1 MAAVSADFLKPCAE
15 AYAEATTKINMSTAK
30 AYAEAAKAYAEA
42 TRNYAIVATA
52 RDSDHRGYY
61 TEAMAAAQLYVHVTK
76 MMLDETRAIAEG
88 RNQDTKEKAF
98 WASKFLTANPPP
110 TMT

>member
-1 MAAVSADFLKPCAE
+1 MAAVSADFLKAYAE

-42 TRNYAIVATA
+42 TRNYAVVAAA

-61 TEAMAAAQLYVHVTK
+61 TEAMAAAQLYVYVTK

-88 RNQDTKEKAF
+88 RDQDTKEKAS
-98 WASKFLTANPPP
+98 WAAKFLAEKLVP
-110 TMT
+110 